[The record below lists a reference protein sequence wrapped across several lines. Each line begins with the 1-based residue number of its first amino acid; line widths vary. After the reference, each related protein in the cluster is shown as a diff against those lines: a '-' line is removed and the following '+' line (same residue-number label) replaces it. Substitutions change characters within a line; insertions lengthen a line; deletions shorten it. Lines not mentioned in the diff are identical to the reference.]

1 MRTPL
6 KLALLATVLP
16 TPARPPAVEPPTAP
30 HGYYRSPAI
39 RGETIVFTAE
49 GDLWTI
55 SIQGG
60 EARRLTTHAAEESHA
75 AISPDGTTLAFS
87 AGYEGPTEVYTLP
100 LEGGVRG
107 RNDKGLVTYDRKVKK
122 DAFYFYKA
130 NWSDEPVL
138 YICSRR
144 FVARTNAVTDV
155 KIYSNATKVEL
166 LVNGKSRGTQ
176 KPIRDGTFIWKD
188 VPLSVGENQVE
199 AKAAR
204 RGQALED
211 RCVWTLK

>member
-1 MRTPL
+1 MQILPYTPE
-6 KLALLATVLP
+6 
-16 TPARPPAVEPPTAP
+16 RFDE
-30 HGYYRSPAI
+30 
-39 RGETIVFTAE
+39 
-49 GDLWTI
+49 
-55 SIQGG
+55 
-60 EARRLTTHAAEESHA
+60 
-75 AISPDGTTLAFS
+75 
-87 AGYEGPTEVYTLP
+87 
-100 LEGGVRG
+100 
-107 RNDKGLVTYDRKVKK
+107 LV
-122 DAFYFYKA
+122 A
-130 NWSDEPVL
+130 
-138 YICSRR
+138 